1 MLFYYKSKE
10 RPQQRQV
17 QPAGLLYS
25 RENTYETETLALQ
38 MSKDIETAFGK
49 EGSLLRKK
57 PLIKDTFKGFANRSI
72 AIGTLMYTPDFRKI
86 ARVVG
91 QIYLAYGYQTSRRN
105 SI

>member
-57 PLIKDTFKGFANRSI
+57 PLIKDTYGESFRLLRGHNKYQYIWRRNPVQKNAEDSI
-72 AIGTLMYTPDFRKI
+72 AEFL
-86 ARVVG
+86 
-91 QIYLAYGYQTSRRN
+91 
-105 SI
+105 